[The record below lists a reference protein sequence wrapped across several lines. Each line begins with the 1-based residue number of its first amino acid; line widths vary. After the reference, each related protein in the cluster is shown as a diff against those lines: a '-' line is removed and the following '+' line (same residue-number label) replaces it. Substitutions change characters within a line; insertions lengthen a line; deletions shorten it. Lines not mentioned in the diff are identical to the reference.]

1 MDGRFDTAASRQA
14 TRFDAIQ
21 GRFDPWL
28 VGCFIAL
35 AALGLVMVASSS
47 LAIAESRDLAPLH
60 YFNRH
65 AIYLA
70 IGLVLAGLVM
80 TRGDIRRIEQHSRL
94 LPIIGILILLLVLVP
109 GLGHTVKGARRWIS
123 LGPIGFQP
131 AEAVKLILI
140 VWLASYLARFSDEVK
155 GAWAAMF
162 KAFGVAIAFS
172 VILLLLHKDFG
183 TTALVLAITAGM
195 MVLGG
200 VHMPRMVLPVLA
212 IMPFLVLMILL
223 EPYRVQRLVSFS
235 DPWKDP
241 FGSGYQLTNALMA
254 VGRGEFAGV
263 GLGGSVQKL
272 SYLPEAYTDF
282 IMAVIAEELGF
293 VGVCLVI
300 GLYAVLVGRAFW
312 IGLQCVEMRRHFAG
326 YLAFG
331 IGLWIALQ
339 AFVSI
344 GVNLGLLPTKGLTL
358 PLVSSGG
365 SSILVTCVGMG
376 LLLRVSWELERAR
389 RQVALRRDA
398 VMPTNSAA
406 TSATSAMPV
415 SPSPAV
421 SAKPMREAANVA
433 ADMLTEAGER
443 TRNTLARLLERAPKA
458 KRSGSPARR
467 ERVEPSFGG
476 ASGR

>member
-1 MDGRFDTAASRQA
+1 MDTRHAPAASRQA

-28 VGCFIAL
+28 LGCMVAL
-35 AALGLVMVASSS
+35 AAIGLVMVASSS
-47 LAIAESRDLAPLH
+47 LAIAESRDLSPFY

-65 AIYLA
+65 VMFLVVGVAMAAAIMKH
-70 IGLVLAGLVM
+70 VE
-80 TRGDIRRIEQHSRL
+80 IRSLEKYSRL
-94 LPIIGILILLLVLVP
+94 LPIIGILVLLLVLVP
-109 GLGHTVKGARRWIS
+109 GLGHTVKGARRWVS

-131 AEAVKLILI
+131 AEAVKVILI

-155 GAWAAMF
+155 GTWTAMF
-162 KAFGVAIAFS
+162 KAFGVAAAFS
-172 VILLLLHKDFG
+172 LLLLGVQKDFG

-200 VHMPRMVLPVLA
+200 VHMPRMVLPALAAIPVLA
-212 IMPFLVLMILL
+212 LMILL
-223 EPYRVQRLVSFS
+223 EPYRVERMTSFRN
-235 DPWKDP
+235 PWADP

-254 VGRGEFAGV
+254 VGRGEFWGV

-272 SYLPEAYTDF
+272 SFLPEAYTDF

-293 VGVCLVI
+293 VGVCVVI

-312 IGLQCVEMRRHFAG
+312 TGLKCVEMRRHFAG

-331 IGLWIALQ
+331 IALWIALQ

-358 PLVSSGG
+358 PLISSGG
-365 SSILVTCVGMG
+365 SSVMMTCVAMG

-389 RQVALRRDA
+389 RQVAVRRDS
-398 VMPTNSAA
+398 VMPATIVTAAAA
-406 TSATSAMPV
+406 TAEPFASGTRASANDDFDDV
-415 SPSPAV
+415 SGGMS
-421 SAKPMREAANVA
+421 S
-433 ADMLTEAGER
+433 DAGER
-443 TRNTLARLLERAPKA
+443 TRATLARLLDRVPVGASRKPAAP
-458 KRSGSPARR
+458 RR
-467 ERVEPSFGG
+467 ERIDPSFGG
-476 ASGR
+476 ASTR

>member
-1 MDGRFDTAASRQA
+1 MDGRMHSPERQA
-14 TRFDAIQ
+14 TRFDAIT

-28 VGCFIAL
+28 LACVVAL
-35 AALGLVMVASSS
+35 ASLGMVMVASSS
-47 LAIAESRDLAPLH
+47 LAIAESRDLSPLY

-65 AIYLA
+65 VMFLA
-70 IGLVLAGLVM
+70 VGVAMAFFVM
-80 TRGDIRRIEQHSRL
+80 KKVDIRKLEQHSRL
-94 LPIIGILILLLVLVP
+94 LPLVGIFILLLVLVP
-109 GLGHTVKGARRWIS
+109 GLGHTVKGARRWVS

-131 AEAVKLILI
+131 AEAIKVLVI

-155 GAWAAMF
+155 GTWTAMF
-162 KAFGVAIAFS
+162 KAFGVALAFS
-172 VILLLLHKDFG
+172 LLLLLVHKDFG

-200 VHMPRMVLPVLA
+200 VHMPRMVLPALA
-212 IMPFLVLMILL
+212 IMPLLVVMILL
-223 EPYRVQRLVSFS
+223 EPYRVQRLISFS

-254 VGRGEFAGV
+254 VGRGEFWGV

-293 VGVCLVI
+293 VGVCLVVA
-300 GLYAVLVGRAFW
+300 LYAGLVGRAFW

-344 GVNLGLLPTKGLTL
+344 GVNLGVLPTKGLTL
-358 PLVSSGG
+358 PLISSGG
-365 SSILVTCVGMG
+365 SSVMMTCLAMG
-376 LLLRVSWELERAR
+376 LLLRVSWELERAK
-389 RQVALRRDA
+389 RQVALRRETVAPA
-398 VMPTNSAA
+398 VTATTPAAGTAKVDEA
-406 TSATSAMPV
+406 TSGKPV
-415 SPSPAV
+415 
-421 SAKPMREAANVA
+421 REAAKVA
-433 ADMLTEAGER
+433 GEVLADAGER
-443 TRNTLARLLERAPKA
+443 TRSALARLLDRAPRQPRA
-458 KRSGSPARR
+458 EASLRR
-467 ERVEPSFGG
+467 DRVEPSFEG

>member
-1 MDGRFDTAASRQA
+1 MDGRMHSSERHA
-14 TRFDAIQ
+14 TRFDAIT

-28 VGCFIAL
+28 LACVLAL
-35 AALGLVMVASSS
+35 ASLGLVMVASSS
-47 LAIAESRDLAPLH
+47 LAIAESRDLSPLY
-60 YFNRH
+60 YFSRH
-65 AIYLA
+65 VMFLA
-70 IGLVLAGLVM
+70 VGVVMAGVVM
-80 TRGDIRRIEQHSRL
+80 ARGDIRRLEQYSRF
-94 LPIIGILILLLVLVP
+94 LPIIGMLILLLVLVP

-131 AEAVKLILI
+131 AEAIKVLLI

-155 GAWAAMF
+155 GTWTAMF
-162 KAFGVAIAFS
+162 NAFGVALAFS
-172 VILLLLHKDFG
+172 LLLLLVHKDFG

-200 VHMPRMVLPVLA
+200 VHMPRMVLPALA
-212 IMPFLVLMILL
+212 IMPLLVVMILL
-223 EPYRVQRLVSFS
+223 EPYRVQRLISFS

-254 VGRGEFAGV
+254 VGRGEFWGV

-293 VGVCLVI
+293 VGVCLVVA
-300 GLYAVLVGRAFW
+300 LYAGLVGRAFW

-358 PLVSSGG
+358 PLISSGG
-365 SSILVTCVGMG
+365 SSVMMTCLAMG
-376 LLLRVSWELERAR
+376 LLLRVSWELERAK
-389 RQVALRRDA
+389 RQVALRRETIA
-398 VMPTNSAA
+398 PATAA
-406 TSATSAMPV
+406 TTPV
-415 SPSPAV
+415 GGTMKVDEAASP
-421 SAKPMREAANVA
+421 KPVREAAKVA
-433 ADMLTEAGER
+433 GEVLADAGER
-443 TRNTLARLLERAPKA
+443 TRSALARLLDRAPRQPRA
-458 KRSGSPARR
+458 EASLRR
-467 ERVEPSFGG
+467 ERVEPSFEG

>member
-47 LAIAESRDLAPLH
+47 LAIAESRDLAPLY

-376 LLLRVSWELERAR
+376 LLLRVSWELERAA
-389 RQVALRRDA
+389 RQVARRRAVGAGVPMGAPPVAAQPPLPADAAVRGTSRLRQRIEPAMGRPAVESPALAALRR
-398 VMPTNSAA
+398 S
-406 TSATSAMPV
+406 
-415 SPSPAV
+415 
-421 SAKPMREAANVA
+421 R
-433 ADMLTEAGER
+433 
-443 TRNTLARLLERAPKA
+443 
-458 KRSGSPARR
+458 
-467 ERVEPSFGG
+467 
-476 ASGR
+476 

>member
-1 MDGRFDTAASRQA
+1 MDGRHDTAASRQA

-28 VGCFIAL
+28 LGCMLAL

-47 LAIAESRDLAPLH
+47 LAIAESRDLSPLY

-65 AIYLA
+65 VMYL
-70 IGLVLAGLVM
+70 GLGIVLAAVVM
-80 TRGDIRRIEQHSRL
+80 TRGDVRGIEQHSRL

-109 GLGHTVKGARRWIS
+109 GIGHTVKGARRWVS

-131 AEAVKLILI
+131 AEAVKLVLI
-140 VWLASYLARFSDEVK
+140 VWLASYLARFSEEVT
-155 GAWAAMF
+155 GTWTAMF
-162 KAFGVAIAFS
+162 KAFGVAAAFS
-172 VILLLLHKDFG
+172 VILLGVQKDFG

-200 VHMPRMVLPVLA
+200 VNMPRMVLPALA
-212 IMPFLVLMILL
+212 AIPLLALMILL
-223 EPYRVQRLVSFS
+223 EPYRVERMVSFRN
-235 DPWKDP
+235 PWADP

-254 VGRGEFAGV
+254 VGRGEFWGV

-293 VGVCLVI
+293 VGVCTVI
-300 GLYAVLVGRAFW
+300 ALYAGLVGRAFW
-312 IGLQCVEMRRHFAG
+312 LGLKCVEMRRHFSG

-358 PLVSSGG
+358 PLISSGG
-365 SSILVTCVGMG
+365 SSILVTCVAMG
-376 LLLRVSWELERAR
+376 LLLRVSWEFERAR
-389 RQVALRRDA
+389 RQVALRREA
-398 VMPTNSAA
+398 SMPNTAA
-406 TSATSAMPV
+406 APVAEATKPAQPAAAPV
-415 SPSPAV
+415 
-421 SAKPMREAANVA
+421 REAASVA
-433 ADMLTEAGER
+433 ADALAEAGDR
-443 TRNTLARLLERAPKA
+443 TRATLARLLDRMP
-458 KRSGSPARR
+458 RSTAGEAARSR
-467 ERVEPSFGG
+467 RSRIEPSFGG
-476 ASGR
+476 ASGP

>member
-1 MDGRFDTAASRQA
+1 MDGRFDASRQA
-14 TRFDAIQ
+14 TRFDEIG
-21 GRFDPWL
+21 GRFDQWL
-28 VGCFIAL
+28 LGCMIAL
-35 AALGLVMVASSS
+35 AGFGLVMVASSS
-47 LAIAESRDLAPLH
+47 LAIAESRDLPPLY
-60 YFNRH
+60 YFTRH
-65 AIYLA
+65 AMFLA
-70 IGLVLAGLVM
+70 VGIGMAWLVM
-80 TRGDIRRIEQHSRL
+80 KKVDIRGLEHYSRL
-94 LPIIGILILLLVLVP
+94 LPLIGVFLLLLVLVP

-131 AEAVKLILI
+131 AEAVKVITI

-155 GAWAAMF
+155 GTWTAMF
-162 KAFGVAIAFS
+162 KAFGVAAVFS
-172 VILLLLHKDFG
+172 GLLLLIHKDFG

-200 VHMPRMVLPVLA
+200 VHLPRMVLPALA
-212 IMPFLVLMILL
+212 FVPLLVLMILL
-223 EPYRVQRLVSFS
+223 EPYRVQRLISFS

-254 VGRGEFAGV
+254 VGRGELWGV

-293 VGVCLVI
+293 AGVCVVI
-300 GLYAVLVGRAFW
+300 ALYAALVGRAFW
-312 IGLQCVEMRRHFAG
+312 LGLKCVEMRRHFAG

-331 IGLWIALQ
+331 VGLWIALQ

-365 SSILVTCVGMG
+365 SSVMMTCVAMG

-389 RQVALRRDA
+389 RQVALRREA
-398 VMPTNSAA
+398 SAPAAA
-406 TSATSAMPV
+406 TTAAPV
-415 SPSPAV
+415 IVKPVPADDGV
-421 SAKPMREAANVA
+421 TTRSRDAAA
-433 ADMLTEAGER
+433 ALAAAGDR
-443 TRNTLARLLERAPKA
+443 SRAALARLLERAPRGA
-458 KRSGSPARR
+458 HARR
-467 ERVEPSFGG
+467 ERIDPSFGG
-476 ASGR
+476 ASTR